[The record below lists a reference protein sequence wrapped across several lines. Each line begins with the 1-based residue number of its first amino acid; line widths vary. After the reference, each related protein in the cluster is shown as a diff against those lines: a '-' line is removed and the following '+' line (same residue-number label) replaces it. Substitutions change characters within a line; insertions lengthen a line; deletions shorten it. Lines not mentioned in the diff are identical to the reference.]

1 MPHVESGGE
10 WRRWLPSLGLVVI
23 LHATVWW
30 GYTHLK
36 NELLPPRPLPVVQVS
51 LLAPPAPPEP
61 RVVPLQSPPPKIE
74 RQPKPVMEKAISVP
88 TPVPVM
94 QPVAAHAVQQ
104 APVAV
109 AQPALPAPAPV
120 QPVAEPPLE
129 LPRYN
134 AAYLSNPPP
143 AYPLTARRRGIEG
156 TVLVRAEVAASG
168 ECLRAE
174 LKKSSGA
181 EVLDQA
187 ALEAVKKWRFVP
199 AKRGSQ
205 AVVAWVEVPITFKL
219 ENN

>member
-1 MPHVESGGE
+1 MPQITSDRE
-10 WRRWLPSLGLVVI
+10 WPRWLPSFGLVVA
-23 LHATVWW
+23 LHLVVWW
-30 GYTHLK
+30 GYTHFK
-36 NELLPPRPLPVVQVS
+36 DDILPPRPLSVVQVA
-51 LLAPPAPPEP
+51 LLTPPVPVQPP
-61 RVVPLQSPPPKIE
+61 VVLPPKEE
-74 RQPKPVMEKAISVP
+74 RQPRPLPVARAVSVP
-88 TPVPVM
+88 VPIVP
-94 QPVAAHAVQQ
+94 PVAEYAIQQ
-104 APVAV
+104 APVQV
-109 AQPALPAPAPV
+109 APPSPPVPV
-120 QPVAEPPLE
+120 QPVAEPSLE

-143 AYPLTARRRGIEG
+143 SYPLSARRRGIEG
-156 TVLVRAEVAASG
+156 TVLVRAEVAAGG

-199 AKRGSQ
+199 AKRGNQ

>member
-1 MPHVESGGE
+1 MWQVVVDRD
-10 WRRWLPSLGLVVI
+10 WLRWLPSLGLVVV
-23 LHATVWW
+23 LHLTVWW
-30 GYTHLK
+30 GYTHFK
-36 NELLPPRPLPVVQVS
+36 SEAMPPRPLPVVQVT
-51 LLAPPAPPEP
+51 LIAPPAPPEP
-61 RVVPLQSPPPKIE
+61 KVVPLQPPPPKIE
-74 RQPKPVMEKAISVP
+74 PHPVRKVMSVP
-88 TPVPVM
+88 TPLPVA
-94 QPVAAHAVQQ
+94 QPVVEHAVQQ

-109 AQPALPAPAPV
+109 AQPAPPAPAPV

-143 AYPLTARRRGIEG
+143 SYPLSARRRGIEG
-156 TVLVRAEVAASG
+156 TVLVRAEVAAGG

-199 AKRGSQ
+199 ARRGNQ
-205 AVVAWVEVPITFKL
+205 AVIAWVEVPITFKL
-219 ENN
+219 EN

>member
-1 MPHVESGGE
+1 MLQVVVDRDSL
-10 WRRWLPSLGLVVI
+10 RWLPALGLVVV
-23 LHATVWW
+23 LHLTVWW
-30 GYTHLK
+30 GYTHFKSEVMPLK
-36 NELLPPRPLPVVQVS
+36 PLPVVQVS
-51 LLAPPAPPEP
+51 LLAPPIPPEP
-61 RVVPLQSPPPKIE
+61 RVSPLQPPPKVE
-74 RQPKPVMEKAISVP
+74 PHPVRKAKPVP
-88 TPVPVM
+88 TPMPVV
-94 QPVAAHAVQQ
+94 QSVVEHAVQQ
-104 APVAV
+104 VPVAV
-109 AQPALPAPAPV
+109 AQPAPPAPAPA

-143 AYPLTARRRGIEG
+143 AYPLPARRRGIEG
-156 TVLVRAEVAASG
+156 TVLVRAEVAAGG
-168 ECLRAE
+168 ECLRTE

-199 AKRGSQ
+199 AKRGTQ